1 MTDAEDADRVDER
14 RDSPAGEKSTAGLN
28 SDGEGGSAIKPDHES
43 GNHSGISDSDAAE
56 DDPTDADTAKADQTE
71 DGSTATDTTD
81 GSTETGPTDGSTE
94 TGPAT
99 ETPTPQAEALRQ
111 QQYYVAV
118 GGGILAGFALMAGL
132 YQRFPDAPFVV
143 PVLAGVF
150 GAAFVLWLAKRSVF
164 PGEDELGEPR

>member
-81 GSTETGPTDGSTE
+81 RSTA

>member
-14 RDSPAGEKSTAGLN
+14 GESPAGEKSTAGLN

-71 DGSTATDTTD
+71 DGSTATDT
-81 GSTETGPTDGSTE
+81 TDGSTE